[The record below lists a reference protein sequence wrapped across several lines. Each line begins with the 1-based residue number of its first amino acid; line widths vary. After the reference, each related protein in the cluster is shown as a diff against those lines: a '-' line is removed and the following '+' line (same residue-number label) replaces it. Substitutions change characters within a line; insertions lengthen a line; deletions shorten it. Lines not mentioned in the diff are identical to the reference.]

1 MKKYRKYGME
11 LIMACLLLVS
21 FYLLSRQAAVVSVQ
35 MEAGQEAVGKEEQK
49 PADGNLILVDPGHG
63 EGDPGMIGAD
73 GLEEKGINLSI
84 SLLLRESLE
93 NRGYSVV
100 MTRDTD
106 KGLYDASANNKKAQD
121 MQRRVALISEKS
133 PALSVSIHQNSY
145 QQDTA
150 VHGPQV
156 FYYESSEEGRKLAT
170 AIQNSL
176 NEKLEVDRPREIK
189 GNASYY
195 LLKRSQGTLV
205 IVECGFL
212 TNPEEAEKLQTEEY
226 QRKVA
231 EAVADGISTY
241 LNGESSG

>member
-11 LIMACLLLVS
+11 LIMACLLLAG

-35 MEAGQEAVGKEEQK
+35 MTTEQENNEEQTK
-49 PADGNLILVDPGHG
+49 ENTGSKLILVDPGHG
-63 EGDPGMIGAD
+63 ESDPGMIGVG
-73 GLEEKGINLSI
+73 GLEEKGINLSV
-84 SLLLRESLE
+84 SLLLKDSLE
-93 NRGYSVV
+93 SRGYSVV

-106 KGLYDASANNKKAQD
+106 KGLYDASSNNKKAQD
-121 MQRRVALISEKS
+121 MQRRVALISEKT
-133 PALSVSIHQNSY
+133 PLLSVSIHQNSY
-145 QQDTA
+145 QDA
-150 VHGPQV
+150 SVHGPQV

-176 NEKLEVDRPREIK
+176 NEKLEVDRPREVK
-189 GNASYY
+189 GNTSYY

-226 QRKVA
+226 QKKVA
-231 EAVADGISTY
+231 DAVADGIDAY
-241 LNGESSG
+241 LNGET